1 MRVGL
6 NALTLRPGKVG
17 GTEVYFRNLI
27 AALAQGDQENEYL
40 VLCNAESF
48 RSLRMPHP
56 NFQHALI
63 TVPSRPLL
71 QLPKRVVR
79 KVKNVLRGRRP
90 RASFQEDLL
99 AEKLDALG
107 MDVIHHP
114 FSVIYPLSISTPAV
128 LTFWD
133 MQHEFFPQFFS
144 DSVLAWRKENYEAS
158 TELARRII
166 VSSHFTEATLTAQYG
181 VSPGKIT
188 TIYFGVGPEF
198 RQPIGLGQIAELRA
212 KYGLSDR
219 LVFYPAAT
227 FPHKNHIRLLHAFK
241 RLCDRLGTDIQL
253 ALTGAEMAGEA
264 DLRQTIQA
272 LDLERQVKRLGYV
285 PASELPAMYAAAS
298 LMVFPSLFEGYGIPL
313 IEAMTVGCP
322 IACSNAS
329 AIPELVGDA
338 ALLFDPLDVEA
349 IASAMFRLLKEKDL
363 VDDLTTRGRRQSAK
377 YSWRAA
383 AGQTADLYRSAVKAD
398 NTS

>member
-17 GTEVYFRNLI
+17 GTEVYLRNLI

-48 RSLRMPHP
+48 HSLRMPRS
-56 NFQHALI
+56 NFQNTLVTI
-63 TVPSRPLL
+63 PSRPLL

-90 RASFQEDLL
+90 LTGFQGDLL
-99 AEKLDALG
+99 AEKLDSLG
-107 MDVIHHP
+107 LDLIHHP
-114 FSVIYPLSISTPAV
+114 FSVIYPLSTSTPAV

-144 DSVLAWRKENYEAS
+144 DSVLTWRKGNYEPS
-158 TELARRII
+158 VELARRII

-181 VSPGKIT
+181 VPPGKIT

-198 RQPIGLGQIAELRA
+198 QQPIGLGQIAELRA

-219 LVFYPAAT
+219 LVFYPAAIY
-227 FPHKNHIRLLHAFK
+227 PHKNHIRLLHAFK
-241 RLCDRLGTDIQL
+241 RLCDRLGTDMQL
-253 ALTGAEMAGEA
+253 VLTGAEMTGEA
-264 DLRQTIQA
+264 ALRQTIQE
-272 LDLERQVKRLGYV
+272 LGLERQVKRLGYV
-285 PASELPAMYAAAS
+285 PASELPALYAAAS

-338 ALLFDPLDVEA
+338 ALLFDSLDVEA

-363 VDDLTTRGRRQSAK
+363 VDDLTARGRRQSAK
-377 YSWRAA
+377 FSWRVAA
-383 AGQTADLYRSAVKAD
+383 DQTADLYQAAVKAD